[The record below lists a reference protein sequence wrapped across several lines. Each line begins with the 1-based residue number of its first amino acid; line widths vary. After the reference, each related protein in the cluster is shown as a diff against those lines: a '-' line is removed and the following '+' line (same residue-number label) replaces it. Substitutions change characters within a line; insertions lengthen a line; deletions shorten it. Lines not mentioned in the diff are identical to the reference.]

1 MNPWIV
7 LKAPRFRRKHGR
19 IPNHTTQREG
29 HMKYWQMLV
38 AAFVGGFVVTLAATT
53 VTTAFAQM
61 SSAYPFAQYA
71 SW

>member
-1 MNPWIV
+1 
-7 LKAPRFRRKHGR
+7 
-19 IPNHTTQREG
+19 
-29 HMKYWQMLV
+29 MKYWQMLV